1 MRGGPVSDG
10 SAGPGT
16 GSRRR
21 WGRGASG
28 HHIGSQTRHES
39 PPPHR
44 NADAAPIRAGQ
55 PDPDAGERR
64 GRTHAA
70 RLNPLAIPELIWTKG
85 LAAHKIECGNQG
97 VRMAP
102 DSKDRGAAR
111 VGRCRSVLLA
121 TVFGALLAPS
131 VAHAQYVGQL
141 STFIMDAN
149 TGAVLEQ
156 GNSDLQRY
164 PASLTKL
171 MTLYLA
177 FDALRQNHISL
188 DQSVPV
194 STHAASMEPSKL
206 DLVPGSYLTVE
217 QAILGLV
224 TKSAND
230 AACALGELLAQGD
243 EQQFAQMMTQKAR
256 SLGMS
261 NTTFRNASG
270 LPDAEQVSTAR
281 DFATLTRHLIQDFPE
296 QYHYFSVPAFMF
308 HGREVMNH
316 DPMLQIYPG
325 ADGLKTGY
333 TVDAGRNLVTS
344 AVRGNVRLIGVVLG
358 ARTNPQRS
366 AVMAELLDQGF
377 QQEGVPVVA
386 RPGFRRRPALLLAN
400 DTVGDDQSGGQVR
413 RRVIRL
419 HGRTVV
425 RFVSAQAPLPAGA
438 LEPRS
443 WHVRAHEPRVRLTG
457 ARVHLAGAEGVVLRR
472 HAHGRVRFQ
481 KS

>member
-1 MRGGPVSDG
+1 M
-10 SAGPGT
+10 
-16 GSRRR
+16 
-21 WGRGASG
+21 
-28 HHIGSQTRHES
+28 
-39 PPPHR
+39 
-44 NADAAPIRAGQ
+44 
-55 PDPDAGERR
+55 
-64 GRTHAA
+64 
-70 RLNPLAIPELIWTKG
+70 
-85 LAAHKIECGNQG
+85 
-97 VRMAP
+97 RMAQ
-102 DSKDRGAAR
+102 DSKDRCA
-111 VGRCRSVLLA
+111 GRPGRFRSALLA
-121 TVFGALLAPS
+121 GAIGVLLAPS

-141 STFIMDAN
+141 STFVMDAN

-156 GNSDLQRY
+156 GNPDLQRY

-188 DQSVPV
+188 DQAVPV
-194 STHAASMEPSKL
+194 SSHAASMEPSKL

-217 QAILGLV
+217 QAVLGLV

-358 ARTNPQRS
+358 ARSNPQRS

-377 QQEGVPVVA
+377 QQEGVPVMA
-386 RPGFRRRPALLLAN
+386 RPGFRRRPALLLAA
-400 DTVGDDQSGGQVR
+400 DTVGDEQPAPAVR

-419 HGRTVV
+419 HGRTVI
-425 RFVSAQAPLPAGA
+425 RFVSAQAPAAGGSSEWRA
-438 LEPRS
+438 
-443 WHVRAHEPRVRLTG
+443 VRAHGPRVRLTG
-457 ARVHLAGAEGVVLRR
+457 AHVHLAGAEVLAPHR
-472 HAHGRVRFQ
+472 HSHGRGRFQ

>member
-1 MRGGPVSDG
+1 
-10 SAGPGT
+10 
-16 GSRRR
+16 
-21 WGRGASG
+21 
-28 HHIGSQTRHES
+28 
-39 PPPHR
+39 
-44 NADAAPIRAGQ
+44 
-55 PDPDAGERR
+55 
-64 GRTHAA
+64 
-70 RLNPLAIPELIWTKG
+70 
-85 LAAHKIECGNQG
+85 
-97 VRMAP
+97 
-102 DSKDRGAAR
+102 
-111 VGRCRSVLLA
+111 
-121 TVFGALLAPS
+121 
-131 VAHAQYVGQL
+131 
-141 STFIMDAN
+141 MDAN
-149 TGAVLEQ
+149 TGAVLQ
-156 GNSDLQRY
+156 QTNPDLQRY

-188 DQSVPV
+188 DQAVPV

-217 QAILGLV
+217 QAVLGLV

-270 LPDAEQVSTAR
+270 LPNQEQVSTAR
-281 DFATLTRHLIQDFPE
+281 DFAILTRHLIQDFPE
-296 QYHYFSVPAFMF
+296 QYHYFSVPAFVF

-366 AVMAELLDQGF
+366 AVMASLLDQGF
-377 QQEGVPVVA
+377 QQEGVPVMA
-386 RPGFRRRPALLLAN
+386 RPAFRSRRPALLLAS
-400 DTVGDDQSGGQVR
+400 DSVGGDEPVAPVR
-413 RRVIRL
+413 RRLVRM
-419 HGRTVV
+419 HGRLVM
-425 RFVSAQAPLPAGA
+425 RLVSARAVAPAGTSMA
-438 LEPRS
+438 HAFRG
-443 WHVRAHEPRVRLTG
+443 RAHGPHVRLTG
-457 ARVHLAGAEGVVLRR
+457 ARVHLAAAEAMVPRR
-472 HAHGRVRFQ
+472 HAHARGRWQ
-481 KS
+481 KG

>member
-1 MRGGPVSDG
+1 ML
-10 SAGPGT
+10 AG
-16 GSRRR
+16 
-21 WGRGASG
+21 
-28 HHIGSQTRHES
+28 
-39 PPPHR
+39 
-44 NADAAPIRAGQ
+44 
-55 PDPDAGERR
+55 
-64 GRTHAA
+64 
-70 RLNPLAIPELIWTKG
+70 NPLQNCEFAWTEPPCLHSIG
-85 LAAHKIECGNQG
+85 FVSEG

-102 DSKDRGAAR
+102 ESKGRAA
-111 VGRCRSVLLA
+111 SVHAEAGSRPFRRALLA
-121 TVFGALLAPS
+121 CVGLCGALLAPGL
-131 VAHAQYVGQL
+131 ARAQYVGQL
-141 STFIMDAN
+141 STFVMDAN
-149 TGAVLEQ
+149 SGAVLQ
-156 GNSDLQRY
+156 QANPDLQRY

-188 DQSVPV
+188 DQAVPV
-194 STHAASMEPSKL
+194 SSHAASMEPSKL

-270 LPDAEQVSTAR
+270 LPDQEQVSTAR

-296 QYHYFSVPAFMF
+296 QYHYFAVPAFVF

-333 TVDAGRNLVTS
+333 TVDAGHNLVTS

-358 ARTNPQRS
+358 ASSNPQRS
-366 AVMAELLDQGF
+366 AVMTALLDQGF
-377 QQEGVPVVA
+377 QQEGVPVMA
-386 RPGFRRRPALLLAN
+386 RPMLRSRRPALMLAS
-400 DTVGDDQSGGQVR
+400 DTMSEEQAMPVR
-413 RRVIRL
+413 RRLVRMRGGRL
-419 HGRTVV
+419 VV
-425 RFVSAQAPLPAGA
+425 RLVAARATAPVEMG
-438 LEPRS
+438 S
-443 WHVRAHEPRVRLTG
+443 WRGVHARGHGPRVHLTG
-457 ARVHLAGAEGVVLRR
+457 ARMHFATAELVSPHR
-472 HAHGRVRFQ
+472 HGHVRGHWQ
-481 KS
+481 RS

>member
-1 MRGGPVSDG
+1 
-10 SAGPGT
+10 
-16 GSRRR
+16 
-21 WGRGASG
+21 
-28 HHIGSQTRHES
+28 
-39 PPPHR
+39 
-44 NADAAPIRAGQ
+44 
-55 PDPDAGERR
+55 
-64 GRTHAA
+64 
-70 RLNPLAIPELIWTKG
+70 
-85 LAAHKIECGNQG
+85 
-97 VRMAP
+97 MAP
-102 DSKDRGAAR
+102 DCK
-111 VGRCRSVLLA
+111 GRDLGVQAPAYPASRPRPVLSGRLFPCRAMLLA
-121 TVFGALLAPS
+121 AIGALPALICSIGLLAPTT
-131 VAHAQYVGQL
+131 ARAQYVGQL
-141 STFIMDAN
+141 STFVMDASS
-149 TGAVLEQ
+149 GAVLQ
-156 GNSDLQRY
+156 QSAPDLQRF

-188 DQSVPV
+188 DQAVPV
-194 STHAASMEPSKL
+194 SSHAASMEPSKL

-270 LPDAEQVSTAR
+270 LPDPEQVSTAR
-281 DFATLTRHLIQDFPE
+281 DFAVLARHLIQDFPE

-316 DPMLQIYPG
+316 DPMLVSYPG

-333 TVDAGRNLVTS
+333 TIDAGRNLVTS

-366 AVMAELLDQGF
+366 AVMAELLDQAF
-377 QQEGVPVVA
+377 QQEGVPVMPRA
-386 RPGFRRRPALLLAN
+386 SRGRRPAMLLAA
-400 DTVGDDQSGGQVR
+400 DSVGDEAAPMMR
-413 RRVIRL
+413 RRVLVRS
-419 HGRTVV
+419 HGRMVV
-425 RFVSAQAPLPAGA
+425 RLVAVQAFQPAGA
-438 LEPRS
+438 LMGLHGRS
-443 WHVRAHEPRVRLTG
+443 HGPRVRLTG
-457 ARVHLAGAEGVVLRR
+457 ARFHLASAVVFGPR
-472 HAHGRVRFQ
+472 HHGWRGHGQ